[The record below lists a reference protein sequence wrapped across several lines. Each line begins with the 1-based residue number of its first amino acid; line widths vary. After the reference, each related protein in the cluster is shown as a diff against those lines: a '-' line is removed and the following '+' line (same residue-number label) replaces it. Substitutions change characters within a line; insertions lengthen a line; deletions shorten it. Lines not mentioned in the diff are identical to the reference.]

1 MGLVEVYHLCHL
13 HIHIVLLVV
22 LNSSSWFDGSRGHC
36 GRRYLTGSRL
46 PHMLC
51 RLVQEKQ
58 QDQAT
63 TSSGEAI
70 SFCKEW
76 IRADAD

>member
-1 MGLVEVYHLCHL
+1 
-13 HIHIVLLVV
+13 
-22 LNSSSWFDGSRGHC
+22 
-36 GRRYLTGSRL
+36 
-46 PHMLC
+46 MLC

-76 IRADAD
+76 IRADADWADAEEKS